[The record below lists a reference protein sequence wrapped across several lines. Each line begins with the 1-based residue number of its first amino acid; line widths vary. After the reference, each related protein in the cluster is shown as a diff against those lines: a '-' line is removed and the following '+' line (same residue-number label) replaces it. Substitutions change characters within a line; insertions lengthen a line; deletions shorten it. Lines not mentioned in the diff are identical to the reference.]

1 MGERIAE
8 YWATH
13 DAPPPKP
20 SVRAPP
26 PRSPSD
32 PVKPAVSSR
41 KAEAEDGWGD
51 DGWGDDDDDWGDE
64 KQIDKSEPARRP
76 APVHLPPPVPAP
88 PAADPEDFELAA
100 LRLEANDRVGSFLR
114 RVGELVHGRRE
125 MRSSA
130 GALLGEG
137 AGAHEPLVRELVA
150 RIGAGADDEGVGA
163 DLFHVASSLGGLLR
177 GGVGAA
183 MGRLGFK
190 STVVTKPK
198 PSDHARVVLFVIGGL
213 TPCEI
218 REIGSIAEDV
228 RAAFESGAS
237 RHSGVKVEDVCV
249 GGTGLLVGDR
259 DFLRLVCE

>member
-1 MGERIAE
+1 
-8 YWATH
+8 
-13 DAPPPKP
+13 
-20 SVRAPP
+20 
-26 PRSPSD
+26 
-32 PVKPAVSSR
+32 
-41 KAEAEDGWGD
+41 
-51 DGWGDDDDDWGDE
+51 
-64 KQIDKSEPARRP
+64 
-76 APVHLPPPVPAP
+76 
-88 PAADPEDFELAA
+88 
-100 LRLEANDRVGSFLR
+100 
-114 RVGELVHGRRE
+114 

-259 DFLRLVCE
+259 DFLRLVCEVVRCDLTLISRVRLRAVNSKPFAGLISLSISSSSCAPPPPEPTRV

>member
-1 MGERIAE
+1 M
-8 YWATH
+8 
-13 DAPPPKP
+13 
-20 SVRAPP
+20 
-26 PRSPSD
+26 
-32 PVKPAVSSR
+32 
-41 KAEAEDGWGD
+41 
-51 DGWGDDDDDWGDE
+51 
-64 KQIDKSEPARRP
+64 
-76 APVHLPPPVPAP
+76 
-88 PAADPEDFELAA
+88 
-100 LRLEANDRVGSFLR
+100 
-114 RVGELVHGRRE
+114 
-125 MRSSA
+125 
-130 GALLGEG
+130 
-137 AGAHEPLVRELVA
+137 
-150 RIGAGADDEGVGA
+150 GA

-249 GGTGLLVGDR
+249 GVTGLLVGDR

>member
-1 MGERIAE
+1 MLVQVDFLIDCLTRVFGSRGAE
-8 YWATH
+8 T
-13 DAPPPKP
+13 
-20 SVRAPP
+20 V
-26 PRSPSD
+26 
-32 PVKPAVSSR
+32 
-41 KAEAEDGWGD
+41 
-51 DGWGDDDDDWGDE
+51 
-64 KQIDKSEPARRP
+64 
-76 APVHLPPPVPAP
+76 
-88 PAADPEDFELAA
+88 
-100 LRLEANDRVGSFLR
+100 
-114 RVGELVHGRRE
+114 
-125 MRSSA
+125 
-130 GALLGEG
+130 
-137 AGAHEPLVRELVA
+137 LVRIWNL
-150 RIGAGADDEGVGA
+150 IFTNLDDEGVGA